1 MSIASSHSS
10 RVVSMASGTLV
21 SRVTGFVRVLVLAWA
36 LGFTPLADSFNLANT
51 VPNMLFDLVLGGIA
65 SATFIPVFVER
76 LALDGERRAWKSIS
90 SVVTGAVTVL
100 FAASILSWFLA
111 PYIIDAFTFLQRT
124 PTVHVTAA
132 ALTHARLVAHQQR
145 VVATDLLRFF
155 VPQIFFY
162 GIIGVATALLNIRR
176 RFGVATWVP
185 VANNFIC
192 IAILIWFHLVDPT
205 PALGALNGSRDL
217 LWLGLGTSAGVAV
230 QFLCLVPSLLRS
242 DLWRLSFRF
251 DMKDAAV
258 QAIGR
263 LGSWTL
269 LVVVANQ
276 AALFVVL
283 AYAFGIGGNGPVSD
297 YTYGWSIMQMPYA
310 VVVVSVLGALT
321 PQLAG
326 FATDKDYEGLS
337 ERLRFGMRQSL
348 VIIIP
353 CTLVL
358 IVLSQP
364 LVAILLHRLDGSQ
377 HYSVGTV
384 LAVLAAGLPGFTVFQ
399 LCVRGL
405 QSMQRAR
412 QVFLLYVLDN
422 ALTIVLCIVLGRHS
436 IAGLT
441 ASVSIG
447 YTVAA
452 VAGLVVLARYQVN
465 IITGIW
471 SVHVRRSLGASLVAT
486 AVIAVVYAV
495 PSWTRG
501 LLLVIRFGA
510 SAAVGVIAYGL
521 VVVLLRRRLR
531 RAHSKSARLDQF

>member
-21 SRVTGFVRVLVLAWA
+21 SRVTGFLRVLVLAWA

-51 VPNMLFDLVLGGIA
+51 VPNMLFDLVLGGIL

-76 LALDGERRAWKSIS
+76 LAIDGERRAWKSIS
-90 SVVTGAVTVL
+90 SVVTGAVALLAV
-100 FAASILSWFLA
+100 FSILAWFLA

-124 PTVHVTAA
+124 STVHVTASTLA
-132 ALTHARLVAHQQR
+132 KEQLVAHQQR
-145 VVATDLLRFF
+145 IIATDLLRFF

-162 GIIGVATALLNIRR
+162 GVIGIATALLNIRR

-185 VANNFIC
+185 VANNFVC
-192 IAILIWFHLVDPT
+192 IAILIWFHLADPS
-205 PALGALNGSRDL
+205 PVLGALNGSHDL
-217 LWLGLGTSAGVAV
+217 LWLGLGTTAGVAV
-230 QFLCLVPSLLRS
+230 QLLCLVPSLLRS
-242 DLWRLSFRF
+242 DLWRLSIRF
-251 DMKDAAV
+251 DLKDTAV
-258 QAIGR
+258 RAIAR

-269 LVVVANQ
+269 LVVLANQ
-276 AALFVVL
+276 LSLFIVL
-283 AYAFGIGGNGPVSD
+283 AYAFGLGGNGPVSA
-297 YTYGWSIMQMPYA
+297 YTYGWSFMQMPYA

-326 FATDKDYEGLS
+326 FATDQDYVGLS
-337 ERLRFGMRQSL
+337 DRLRFGLRQSL

-353 CTLVL
+353 CTLVM

-364 LVAILLHRLDGSQ
+364 LVAILLYHLNGAT
-377 HYSVGTV
+377 HLAVGTV
-384 LAVLAAGLPGFTVFQ
+384 LAILVAGLPGFTVFQ

-412 QVFLLYVLDN
+412 EVFYLYVLDN
-422 ALTIVLCIVLGRHS
+422 GLTIVLCIVLGRHS

-452 VAGLVVLARYQVN
+452 IAAIVLLARHQVN
-465 IITGIW
+465 IISGMW

-495 PSWTRG
+495 PTWSRG
-501 LLLVIRFGA
+501 FLLVMRFGA
-510 SAAVGVIAYGL
+510 SLVVGVIAYGL
-521 VVVLLRRRLR
+521 VVVLLRRRVR
-531 RAHSKSARLDQF
+531 RTYSKSARLDQF

>member
-10 RVVSMASGTLV
+10 RVASMASGTLV

-51 VPNMLFDLVLGGIA
+51 VPNMLFDLVLGGIL

-90 SVVTGAVTVL
+90 SVVTGAVIVL
-100 FAASILSWFLA
+100 AAASLLSWFLA
-111 PYIIDAFTFLQRT
+111 PFIIDAFTFLQRT
-124 PTVHVTAA
+124 PTEHVSAATAA
-132 ALTHARLVAHQQR
+132 KAQLIAHQQR
-145 VVATDLLRFF
+145 IVATDLLRFF

-162 GIIGVATALLNIRR
+162 GIIGIATALLNIRR
-176 RFGVATWVP
+176 RFGIATWVP
-185 VANNFIC
+185 VANNIVC
-192 IAILIWFHLVDPT
+192 IAILIWFHLVDPS
-205 PALGALNGSRDL
+205 PVLGALNGSRDL
-217 LWLGLGTSAGVAV
+217 LWLGLGTTAGVAV

-242 DLWRLSFRF
+242 DLWRLSFRL
-251 DMKDAAV
+251 DLKDSAMAAI
-258 QAIGR
+258 AR

-269 LVVVANQ
+269 LVVISNQ
-276 AALFVVL
+276 ISLFIVL

-297 YTYGWSIMQMPYA
+297 YTYGWSFMQMPYA
-310 VVVVSVLGALT
+310 VVVVSVLGAIT

-326 FATDKDYEGLS
+326 FATDKDFEGLS
-337 ERLRFGMRQSL
+337 ERLRFGLRQSL

-353 CTLVL
+353 CTLVM

-364 LVAILLHRLDGSQ
+364 LVAILVHGLNGS
-377 HYSVGTV
+377 HSYGVGTV
-384 LAVLAAGLPGFTVFQ
+384 LAVLAAGLPGFTIFQ

-422 ALTIVLCIVLGRHS
+422 GLTIALCVVLGRHS

-452 VAGLVVLARYQVN
+452 AAGLIVLARYRVN
-465 IITGIW
+465 IITGVW
-471 SVHVRRSLGASLVAT
+471 SVHVRRSLLASLVAT
-486 AVIAVVYAV
+486 AVIAVVYSV

-501 LLLVIRFGA
+501 LLLVTRFGA
-510 SAAVGVIAYGL
+510 AVVFGVLAYGL

-531 RAHSKSARLDQF
+531 RARLKSARLEQF